1 LAKELYNGIYSSHK
15 AVFIERIEKN
25 LEFYLKGQVLEVK
38 KIGQELLCTI
48 RLTDLGDVCTELNR
62 NPEFEI
68 NILNSINLYKSR
80 DKYCLLVDLSSV
92 TNNFSMLLKAV
103 IPVEKNS
110 GQQQVIQ
117 LYESSISVLK
127 KIFEAAEFFSE
138 RKNLQESNSD
148 IIIYPQQID
157 GLDCFDLYLSTED
170 DIVRKAFIDTGI
182 SRISSNGTHNN
193 SVLPDVLAYI
203 SRYDHSAGI
212 FPELCVCTSYEEL
225 MQLKVPK
232 RVQYIRMMM
241 SELYRVSSHLYFI
254 IRISKILGS
263 ELVYN
268 LALLERER
276 TLRLIEFIT
285 GSRINPNYIRI
296 GGVKRDLNAEQVKA
310 VEETIA
316 NLYMKIHRI
325 ETLLLDNSI
334 ISQKLKNTGPV
345 DKNTALLCGVTGP
358 NLRACGIRYD
368 IRKNRNLM
376 MYKDMSFIIAL
387 GRYGDCLERVLL
399 RFREIYQSIKIVDQI
414 INDLPEEHIK
424 KLINLSDIGIPFT
437 EIISSVE
444 CPHGVFKV
452 FMEIQDDKI
461 LNLIVMSPSKNSIY
475 LAEKI
480 LPGTRVED
488 TELILASLDINSGE
502 IMS

>member
-1 LAKELYNGIYSSHK
+1 
-15 AVFIERIEKN
+15 
-25 LEFYLKGQVLEVK
+25 
-38 KIGQELLCTI
+38 
-48 RLTDLGDVCTELNR
+48 
-62 NPEFEI
+62 
-68 NILNSINLYKSR
+68 
-80 DKYCLLVDLSSV
+80 
-92 TNNFSMLLKAV
+92 
-103 IPVEKNS
+103 
-110 GQQQVIQ
+110 
-117 LYESSISVLK
+117 
-127 KIFEAAEFFSE
+127 
-138 RKNLQESNSD
+138 
-148 IIIYPQQID
+148 
-157 GLDCFDLYLSTED
+157 
-170 DIVRKAFIDTGI
+170 
-182 SRISSNGTHNN
+182 
-193 SVLPDVLAYI
+193 
-203 SRYDHSAGI
+203 
-212 FPELCVCTSYEEL
+212 
-225 MQLKVPK
+225 
-232 RVQYIRMMM
+232 
-241 SELYRVSSHLYFI
+241 
-254 IRISKILGS
+254 
-263 ELVYN
+263 VYN

-296 GGVKRDLNAEQVKA
+296 GGVKRDINAEQVKA